1 MPEGELDGMSTEQG
15 YYAMV
20 AYYRMLE
27 RKTALYD
34 MTDIIDCGA
43 DPVPTETTQE
53 STEPIETAAG
63 EQTEENNS
71 KWVWA
76 GVLGLC
82 GCALAAVLLNWKKLL
97 VFFSRG

>member
-1 MPEGELDGMSTEQG
+1 
-15 YYAMV
+15 MV

-27 RKTALYD
+27 GKTALYD
-34 MTDIIDCGA
+34 MTDRIDCGG
-43 DPVPTETTQE
+43 DPVPPETTLE

-63 EQTEENNS
+63 ENNS

-82 GCALAAVLLNWKKLL
+82 GCTLAAVLLNWKKLL
-97 VFFSRG
+97 VFLSRG

>member
-1 MPEGELDGMSTEQG
+1 
-15 YYAMV
+15 
-20 AYYRMLE
+20 MLE
-27 RKTALYD
+27 GKTALYD
-34 MTDIIDCGA
+34 MTDRIDCGG

-97 VFFSRG
+97 AFFSRG